1 MDYVKKSENS
11 LVIMQNGKVVKSD
24 KVQSYENPREK
35 RIQGIH
41 NGKAF
46 MYIQKKPKFSLFP
59 EKHVSFRNIQRPSSL
74 RNISY
79 INRTPTPYPMSK
91 KYKNKNKISQKKKKG
106 IKKNNKTKKNSST
119 I

>member
-1 MDYVKKSENS
+1 MDYVKKSGNS

-24 KVQSYENPREK
+24 NVQMYEDPREK
-35 RIQGIH
+35 RIQGKH

-59 EKHVSFRNIQRPSSL
+59 EKHVSFLQTPL

-79 INRTPTPYPMSK
+79 MNRTPTPYPMSK
-91 KYKNKNKISQKKKKG
+91 RLKYKKYFSQKKKKG
-106 IKKNNKTKKNSST
+106 VKKHNKTKNNKK
-119 I
+119 

>member
-11 LVIMQNGKVVKSD
+11 LVVMQNGKLVKAD
-24 KVQSYENPREK
+24 KIQSYENPREK

-59 EKHVSFRNIQRPSSL
+59 QKQVSFRKIPSL
-74 RNISY
+74 RKLSY
-79 INRTPTPYPMSK
+79 RYRTPTPYPRYIQK
-91 KYKNKNKISQKKKKG
+91 KKISQKKKKS
-106 IKKNNKTKKNSST
+106 IKKNKTTKK
-119 I
+119 